1 MILLKQK
8 MKNGR
13 MHCRVKINAKG
24 KAQLIVEAAGAISAI
39 CTSAQKN
46 EPDITFEML
55 MELAR
60 KLMENGS
67 VKEEE

>member
-8 MKNGR
+8 IKNGGL
-13 MHCRVKINAKG
+13 HCRVKTKV
-24 KAQLIVEAAGAISAI
+24 KTKTQLIGEAAGAISAI

-46 EPDITFEML
+46 DPDITFEML

>member
-1 MILLKQK
+1 MILLEQK
-8 MKNGR
+8 VKNGGL
-13 MHCRVKINAKG
+13 HCRVKINVKG
-24 KAQLIVEAAGAISAI
+24 KAQLIGEAAGAISAF
-39 CTSAQKN
+39 CTSVQKHD
-46 EPDITFEML
+46 PDITLEML